1 MTKGEQGVDFANFL
15 LKIGSYT
22 HLPLDKVCILLY
34 NKGECLYGGGA
45 AMYESDEYGLIRTVL
60 SNIRGSTAMLGRLSE
75 VRLSHLS
82 ELAALQA
89 SKESSSEHLLTAR
102 HALSAL
108 CTEVCTGE
116 ISDIAEQSVGRM
128 LSGLSARDI
137 AELCTRIPADVKN
150 AMVPDETEFD
160 LSDSSDLS
168 NISDLSNLS
177 NISVEDNTPLWDL
190 SNDNILF
197 SDVGDMSRLRRP
209 HVCKKIVCF
218 GTAVS
223 KPAFDRF
230 ATVLED
236 AEISY
241 VDDFRSA
248 CEDVYNRFADACILP
263 IMSSEDGVMTSF
275 LRLARQFELHAHHV
289 CTVSVGEGRQTLV
302 GLFGRE
308 MPPTDGAEYLDLF
321 VSVRDGRLCDLL
333 SGYDQLGAVCE
344 IVTALPRAMFEE
356 ENYFV
361 SLLVKDADAAA
372 LIAFSRLLVPSVFVG
387 GLYKKVPETAQNA
400 KNKSK
405 QT

>member
-1 MTKGEQGVDFANFL
+1 MIRFYQYKQDGCLLTKGGKGTDFANFL
-15 LKIGSYT
+15 LKISSYIDT
-22 HLPLDKVCILLY
+22 PLDKACILLY

-45 AMYESDEYGLIRTVL
+45 AMDEYDLIRIVL

-82 ELAALQA
+82 ELAALQS
-89 SKESSSEHLLTAR
+89 SKESDSEQLLAAR

-108 CTEVCTGE
+108 CAEVCDSE
-116 ISDIAEQSVGRM
+116 ISDVGRQSIKRI
-128 LSGLSARDI
+128 LSGLCARDI
-137 AELCTRIPADVKN
+137 AELCAHIPTGVKD
-150 AMVPDETEFD
+150 AMVSDETELD
-160 LSDSSDLS
+160 LSQDDDIPMWDD
-168 NISDLSNLS
+168 ISQDAQL
-177 NISVEDNTPLWDL
+177 TY
-190 SNDNILF
+190 
-197 SDVGDMSRLRRP
+197 DVGGTKADEGE
-209 HVCKKIVCF
+209 CKRIVCF
-218 GTAVS
+218 ATAVS
-223 KPAFDRF
+223 KPAFDKF
-230 ATVLED
+230 ATLLKD

-248 CEDVYNRFADACILP
+248 CEDVYNRFADACIMP
-263 IMSSEDGVMTSF
+263 IMSNEDGVMTSF

-344 IVTALPRAMFEE
+344 VVTALPRAMFEE

-361 SLLVKDADAAA
+361 SLCVKDADAAA
-372 LIAFSRLLVPSVFVG
+372 LIVFSKLLVPSVFVG
-387 GLYKKVPETAQNA
+387 GLYKKVPDVVQNT
-400 KNKSK
+400 KNRSK

>member
-1 MTKGEQGVDFANFL
+1 MDFANFL
-15 LKIGSYT
+15 LKIGSYI
-22 HLPLDKVCILLY
+22 HIPLDKVCILLY
-34 NKGECLYGGGA
+34 NKGECLYGGGT
-45 AMYESDEYGLIRTVL
+45 AMDESDEYGLIRTVL

-89 SKESSSEHLLTAR
+89 SKESSSEHLLAAR
-102 HALSAL
+102 HAMSAL
-108 CTEVCTGE
+108 CAEVCAGE
-116 ISDIAEQSVGRM
+116 ISDVAEQSVGRM
-128 LSGLSARDI
+128 LSGLCARDI
-137 AELCTRIPADVKN
+137 AELCTRIPADVKDS
-150 AMVPDETEFD
+150 MVPDETEFD
-160 LSDSSDLS
+160 LSTPSDLS
-168 NISDLSNLS
+168 DPS
-177 NISVEDNTPLWDL
+177 NISNISIEDNPPMWDL
-190 SNDNILF
+190 SNDNIWF
-197 SDVGDMSRLRRP
+197 SDVGSIGSDVGDMSHVSQP
-209 HVCKKIVCF
+209 HACKKIVCF

-344 IVTALPRAMFEE
+344 VVTALPRAMFEE

-372 LIAFSRLLVPSVFVG
+372 LIAFSRMLVPSVFVG
-387 GLYKKVPETAQNA
+387 GLYKKVPEAAQNA
-400 KNKSK
+400 KNKS
-405 QT
+405 